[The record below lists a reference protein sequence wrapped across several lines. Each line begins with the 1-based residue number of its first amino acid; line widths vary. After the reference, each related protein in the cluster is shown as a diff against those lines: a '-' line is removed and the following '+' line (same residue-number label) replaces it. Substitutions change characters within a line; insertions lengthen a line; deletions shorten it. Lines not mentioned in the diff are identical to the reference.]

1 MTKQWNKK
9 PLGIGGP
16 CQLTD
21 NPNEPTFDPCGTKRD
36 DQISTAIQDPRLTD
50 RDKNFLMSV
59 YGEGR
64 LTKKQHITITYIL
77 KKLKKAQPPEV
88 V

>member
-1 MTKQWNKK
+1 MAKQWNKK
-9 PLGIGGP
+9 PIGIGGP

-21 NPNEPTFDPCGTKRD
+21 NPNKPIPLRNETRRPDLRRYPR
-36 DQISTAIQDPRLTD
+36 PRLTD

-77 KKLKKAQPPEV
+77 KKLK
-88 V
+88 